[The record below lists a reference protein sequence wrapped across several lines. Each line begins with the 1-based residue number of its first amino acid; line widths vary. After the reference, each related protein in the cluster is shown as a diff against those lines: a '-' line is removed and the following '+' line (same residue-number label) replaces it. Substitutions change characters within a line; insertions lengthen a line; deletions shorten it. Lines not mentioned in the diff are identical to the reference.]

1 MPSIAAVGLCRVLL
15 EKRRSEPQV
24 KFGKLFTCTLGT
36 AIVTILT
43 AFCGS
48 LLASSALSQ
57 LSYILEIDLYRGVKL
72 MQLIP
77 IALFMLA
84 YLLVYAYEETGARE
98 AVLAHAGQRGEKNR
112 VKRFNAYFGEL
123 MQTPMKLGWFLAIV
137 VIAVAAVLAFCLNNF
152 IIANSTIP
160 TGSMQDTIMAGARVF
175 GSRLK
180 YTFGEV
186 ERGDIAIFVY
196 GYKCKGCGQSYRET
210 DQGVC
215 PYCGREDKKNSV
227 VYYVKRVIGMPG
239 DHIEIRQTGTADAS
253 EFHNIKI
260 GKNADGSSVEVPI
273 GTVYVNGEAIT
284 ETYLPEPMIVDGQQF
299 PAVDVTVPEGSY
311 YMLGDNRNNSL
322 DARYWGEY
330 NMVARDKMVAKVYF
344 KYWPLTDMG
353 SVN

>member
-1 MPSIAAVGLCRVLL
+1 MDNKFFDVVDSDGHHVDNVSSYDEGETENSTSVSGDNAGDQGAAQVSSDSGQADGASPRVRTAGGK
-15 EKRRSEPQV
+15 KRRTKKSEDEEQPTTLLGEIIDWV
-24 KFGKLFTCTLGT
+24 K
-36 AIVTILT
+36 
-43 AFCGS
+43 
-48 LLASSALSQ
+48 
-57 LSYILEIDLYRGVKL
+57 
-72 MQLIP
+72 
-77 IALFMLA
+77 
-84 YLLVYAYEETGARE
+84 
-98 AVLAHAGQRGEKNR
+98 
-112 VKRFNAYFGEL
+112 
-123 MQTPMKLGWFLAIV
+123 

-196 GYKCKGCGQSYRET
+196 GYKCRSCGQSYRET
-210 DQGVC
+210 DEGVC
-215 PYCGREDKKNSV
+215 PNCGREDKKNSV
-227 VYYVKRVIGMPG
+227 IYYVKRVIGMPG
-239 DHIEIRQTGTADAS
+239 DHIEIKQTGTADAS
-253 EFHNIKI
+253 EFHNIRI
-260 GKNADGSSVEVPI
+260 GKNADGSNVEVPI

-299 PAVDVTVPEGSY
+299 PVVDVTVPEGSY

-322 DARYWGEY
+322 DARYWGAY
-330 NMVARDKMVAKVYF
+330 NMVSRDKMVAKVYF

>member
-1 MPSIAAVGLCRVLL
+1 MGNKFFDVVDSDGNHVDNVSASDEGKAENSTSVSGDNAGDQGAAQVSSDSGEANGASPRVRTAGGKKQKHRKSDDGEQPTTLL
-15 EKRRSEPQV
+15 
-24 KFGKLFTCTLGT
+24 G
-36 AIVTILT
+36 
-43 AFCGS
+43 
-48 LLASSALSQ
+48 
-57 LSYILEIDLYRGVKL
+57 EIIDWLK
-72 MQLIP
+72 
-77 IALFMLA
+77 
-84 YLLVYAYEETGARE
+84 
-98 AVLAHAGQRGEKNR
+98 
-112 VKRFNAYFGEL
+112 
-123 MQTPMKLGWFLAIV
+123 

-196 GYKCKGCGQSYRET
+196 GYKCRGCGQSYRET
-210 DQGVC
+210 DEGVC

-260 GKNADGSSVEVPI
+260 GKNTDGSSVEVPI

-299 PAVDVTVPEGSY
+299 PEVDVTVPEGSY

-330 NMVARDKMVAKVYF
+330 NMVFRDKMVAKVYF

>member
-1 MPSIAAVGLCRVLL
+1 MDNKFFDVVDSDGNHVDNVSASDEGKAENSTSVSGDNAGDQGAPQVSSDSGQADGASPRVRTAGGK
-15 EKRRSEPQV
+15 KRRSKKSDDGEQPTTLLGEIIDWV
-24 KFGKLFTCTLGT
+24 K
-36 AIVTILT
+36 
-43 AFCGS
+43 
-48 LLASSALSQ
+48 
-57 LSYILEIDLYRGVKL
+57 
-72 MQLIP
+72 
-77 IALFMLA
+77 
-84 YLLVYAYEETGARE
+84 
-98 AVLAHAGQRGEKNR
+98 
-112 VKRFNAYFGEL
+112 
-123 MQTPMKLGWFLAIV
+123 

-210 DQGVC
+210 DEGVC

-260 GKNADGSSVEVPI
+260 GKNADGSNVEVPI

-299 PAVDVTVPEGSY
+299 PEVDVTVPEGSY

-330 NMVARDKMVAKVYF
+330 NMVSRDKMVAKVYF

>member
-1 MPSIAAVGLCRVLL
+1 MENKFFDVVDSEGEMVDKESAADETNAQQGENSTSGPGENTGGKKRKQKKSEDGEQPTTLL
-15 EKRRSEPQV
+15 GEIIDWV
-24 KFGKLFTCTLGT
+24 K
-36 AIVTILT
+36 
-43 AFCGS
+43 
-48 LLASSALSQ
+48 
-57 LSYILEIDLYRGVKL
+57 
-72 MQLIP
+72 
-77 IALFMLA
+77 
-84 YLLVYAYEETGARE
+84 
-98 AVLAHAGQRGEKNR
+98 
-112 VKRFNAYFGEL
+112 
-123 MQTPMKLGWFLAIV
+123 

-215 PYCGREDKKNSV
+215 PSCGREDKKNSV

-239 DHIEIRQTGTADAS
+239 DHIEIKQTGTADAS

-299 PAVDVTVPEGSY
+299 PEVDVTVPEGSY

-330 NMVARDKMVAKVYF
+330 NMVSRDKMVAKVYF

>member
-1 MPSIAAVGLCRVLL
+1 MENKFFDVVDSEGEMVDKESAADETNAQQGENSTSGSEEKTGGKKQKHRKSDDGEQPTTLL
-15 EKRRSEPQV
+15 GEIIDWV
-24 KFGKLFTCTLGT
+24 K
-36 AIVTILT
+36 
-43 AFCGS
+43 
-48 LLASSALSQ
+48 
-57 LSYILEIDLYRGVKL
+57 
-72 MQLIP
+72 
-77 IALFMLA
+77 
-84 YLLVYAYEETGARE
+84 
-98 AVLAHAGQRGEKNR
+98 
-112 VKRFNAYFGEL
+112 
-123 MQTPMKLGWFLAIV
+123 

-196 GYKCKGCGQSYRET
+196 GYKCRGCGQSYRET
-210 DQGVC
+210 DEGVC

-239 DHIEIRQTGTADAS
+239 DHIEIKQTGTADAS

-299 PAVDVTVPEGSY
+299 PEVDVTVPEGSY

-330 NMVARDKMVAKVYF
+330 NMVSRDKMVAKVYF

>member
-1 MPSIAAVGLCRVLL
+1 MGNKFFDVVDSDGKMVDNESAADETEVQQVENSTSGS
-15 EKRRSEPQV
+15 EEKTGGKKRRPKKSDDGEQPTTLLGEIIDWV
-24 KFGKLFTCTLGT
+24 K
-36 AIVTILT
+36 
-43 AFCGS
+43 
-48 LLASSALSQ
+48 
-57 LSYILEIDLYRGVKL
+57 
-72 MQLIP
+72 
-77 IALFMLA
+77 
-84 YLLVYAYEETGARE
+84 
-98 AVLAHAGQRGEKNR
+98 
-112 VKRFNAYFGEL
+112 
-123 MQTPMKLGWFLAIV
+123 

-196 GYKCKGCGQSYRET
+196 GYKCRGCGQSYRET
-210 DQGVC
+210 DEGVC

-239 DHIEIRQTGTADAS
+239 DHIEIKQTGTADAS

-299 PAVDVTVPEGSY
+299 PEVDVTVPEGSY

-330 NMVARDKMVAKVYF
+330 NMVSRDKMVAKVYF

>member
-1 MPSIAAVGLCRVLL
+1 MDNKFFDVVDSDGHHVDNVSASDEGEAENSTSASEANVGDQGAARMEPENEGAGDVAAPVRTAGGK
-15 EKRRSEPQV
+15 KRRPKKSDDGEQPTTLLGEIIDWV
-24 KFGKLFTCTLGT
+24 K
-36 AIVTILT
+36 
-43 AFCGS
+43 
-48 LLASSALSQ
+48 
-57 LSYILEIDLYRGVKL
+57 
-72 MQLIP
+72 
-77 IALFMLA
+77 
-84 YLLVYAYEETGARE
+84 
-98 AVLAHAGQRGEKNR
+98 
-112 VKRFNAYFGEL
+112 
-123 MQTPMKLGWFLAIV
+123 V
-137 VIAVAAVLAFCLNNF
+137 VAVAAVLAFCLNNF

-175 GSRLK
+175 GSRIK

-210 DQGVC
+210 DEGVC
-215 PYCGREDKKNSV
+215 PYCGREDKKNSII
-227 VYYVKRVIGMPG
+227 YYVKRVIGMPG

-299 PAVDVTVPEGSY
+299 PEVDVTVPEGSY

-330 NMVARDKMVAKVYF
+330 NMVSRDKMVAKVYF

>member
-1 MPSIAAVGLCRVLL
+1 MDNKFFDVVDSDGNHVDNVSTSDEGEAENSTSVSGDNAGDQGAAQVSSDSGQADGASPRARTAGGK
-15 EKRRSEPQV
+15 KRRRKKSDDGEQPTTLLGEIIDWV
-24 KFGKLFTCTLGT
+24 K
-36 AIVTILT
+36 
-43 AFCGS
+43 
-48 LLASSALSQ
+48 
-57 LSYILEIDLYRGVKL
+57 
-72 MQLIP
+72 
-77 IALFMLA
+77 
-84 YLLVYAYEETGARE
+84 
-98 AVLAHAGQRGEKNR
+98 
-112 VKRFNAYFGEL
+112 
-123 MQTPMKLGWFLAIV
+123 

-210 DQGVC
+210 DEGVC

-227 VYYVKRVIGMPG
+227 IYYVKRVIGMPG

>member
-1 MPSIAAVGLCRVLL
+1 MENKFFDVVDSDGKMVDNESVVDETNAQQVENSTSGVG
-15 EKRRSEPQV
+15 EKTGGKKRRPKKSEDEEQQPTLLGEIIDWV
-24 KFGKLFTCTLGT
+24 K
-36 AIVTILT
+36 
-43 AFCGS
+43 
-48 LLASSALSQ
+48 
-57 LSYILEIDLYRGVKL
+57 
-72 MQLIP
+72 
-77 IALFMLA
+77 
-84 YLLVYAYEETGARE
+84 
-98 AVLAHAGQRGEKNR
+98 
-112 VKRFNAYFGEL
+112 
-123 MQTPMKLGWFLAIV
+123 

-215 PYCGREDKKNSV
+215 PNCGREDKKNSV

-253 EFHNIKI
+253 EFHNIRI
-260 GKNADGSSVEVPI
+260 GKNADGSNVEVPI

-299 PAVDVTVPEGSY
+299 PVVDVTVPEGSY

-322 DARYWGEY
+322 DARYWGDY
-330 NMVARDKMVAKVYF
+330 NMVSRDKMVAKVYF

>member
-1 MPSIAAVGLCRVLL
+1 MDNKFFDVVDIDGHHVDNAPSSDEGEAENSTSVSGDNAGDQGAAQVSSDSGQTDGASTRVRTAGGK
-15 EKRRSEPQV
+15 KRRPKKSEDEEQPTLLGEIIDWV
-24 KFGKLFTCTLGT
+24 K
-36 AIVTILT
+36 
-43 AFCGS
+43 
-48 LLASSALSQ
+48 
-57 LSYILEIDLYRGVKL
+57 
-72 MQLIP
+72 
-77 IALFMLA
+77 
-84 YLLVYAYEETGARE
+84 
-98 AVLAHAGQRGEKNR
+98 
-112 VKRFNAYFGEL
+112 
-123 MQTPMKLGWFLAIV
+123 

-215 PYCGREDKKNSV
+215 PNCGREDKKNSV
-227 VYYVKRVIGMPG
+227 VYYVKRVIGVPG

-253 EFHNIKI
+253 EFHNIRI

>member
-1 MPSIAAVGLCRVLL
+1 MDNKFFDVVDSDGNHVDNVSASDEGEAENSTSVSEDNAGDQGAAQVSSDSGQADGASPRVRTAGGK
-15 EKRRSEPQV
+15 KRRPKKSADGEQPTTLLGEIIDWV
-24 KFGKLFTCTLGT
+24 K
-36 AIVTILT
+36 
-43 AFCGS
+43 
-48 LLASSALSQ
+48 
-57 LSYILEIDLYRGVKL
+57 
-72 MQLIP
+72 
-77 IALFMLA
+77 
-84 YLLVYAYEETGARE
+84 
-98 AVLAHAGQRGEKNR
+98 
-112 VKRFNAYFGEL
+112 
-123 MQTPMKLGWFLAIV
+123 

-210 DQGVC
+210 DEGVC

-227 VYYVKRVIGMPG
+227 IYYVKRVIGMPG
-239 DHIEIRQTGTADAS
+239 DHIEIKQTGTADAS

-299 PAVDVTVPEGSY
+299 PEVDVTVPEGSY

-330 NMVARDKMVAKVYF
+330 NMVSRDKMVAKVYF

>member
-1 MPSIAAVGLCRVLL
+1 MDNKFFDVVDSDGHHVDNVSASDEGEAENSTSVSGDNAGDQGAAQVSSDSGQADGASPRVQTAGGK
-15 EKRRSEPQV
+15 KRRPKKSEDEEQQPTLLGEIIDWV
-24 KFGKLFTCTLGT
+24 K
-36 AIVTILT
+36 
-43 AFCGS
+43 
-48 LLASSALSQ
+48 
-57 LSYILEIDLYRGVKL
+57 
-72 MQLIP
+72 
-77 IALFMLA
+77 
-84 YLLVYAYEETGARE
+84 
-98 AVLAHAGQRGEKNR
+98 
-112 VKRFNAYFGEL
+112 
-123 MQTPMKLGWFLAIV
+123 

-253 EFHNIKI
+253 EFHNIKV

>member
-1 MPSIAAVGLCRVLL
+1 MDNKFFDVVDSDGKMVDNESAADETDAQQVENSTSGS
-15 EKRRSEPQV
+15 EEKTGGKKRRPKKSDDGEQPTTLLGEIIDWV
-24 KFGKLFTCTLGT
+24 K
-36 AIVTILT
+36 
-43 AFCGS
+43 
-48 LLASSALSQ
+48 
-57 LSYILEIDLYRGVKL
+57 
-72 MQLIP
+72 
-77 IALFMLA
+77 
-84 YLLVYAYEETGARE
+84 
-98 AVLAHAGQRGEKNR
+98 
-112 VKRFNAYFGEL
+112 
-123 MQTPMKLGWFLAIV
+123 

-196 GYKCKGCGQSYRET
+196 GYKCRGCGQSYRET
-210 DQGVC
+210 DEGVC

-239 DHIEIRQTGTADAS
+239 DHIEIKQTGTADAS
-253 EFHNIKI
+253 EFHNIRI

-299 PAVDVTVPEGSY
+299 PEVDVTVPEGSY

-330 NMVARDKMVAKVYF
+330 NMVSRDKMVAKVYF

>member
-1 MPSIAAVGLCRVLL
+1 MDNKFFDVVDSDGHHVDNVSASDEGKAENSTSVSGDNAGDQGAAQVSSDSGQADGASPRVRTAGGK
-15 EKRRSEPQV
+15 KRRPKKSEDGEQQPTLLGEIIDWV
-24 KFGKLFTCTLGT
+24 K
-36 AIVTILT
+36 
-43 AFCGS
+43 
-48 LLASSALSQ
+48 
-57 LSYILEIDLYRGVKL
+57 
-72 MQLIP
+72 
-77 IALFMLA
+77 
-84 YLLVYAYEETGARE
+84 
-98 AVLAHAGQRGEKNR
+98 
-112 VKRFNAYFGEL
+112 
-123 MQTPMKLGWFLAIV
+123 

-215 PYCGREDKKNSV
+215 PNCGREDKKNSV

-253 EFHNIKI
+253 EFHNIRI

-322 DARYWGEY
+322 DARYWGAY

>member
-1 MPSIAAVGLCRVLL
+1 MDNKFFDVVDSDGHHVDNVSSSNEGEAENSTSVSGDNAGDQGAAQVSSDSGQADGASPRVQTAGGK
-15 EKRRSEPQV
+15 KRRQKKSEDEEQQPTLLGEIIDWV
-24 KFGKLFTCTLGT
+24 K
-36 AIVTILT
+36 
-43 AFCGS
+43 
-48 LLASSALSQ
+48 
-57 LSYILEIDLYRGVKL
+57 
-72 MQLIP
+72 
-77 IALFMLA
+77 
-84 YLLVYAYEETGARE
+84 
-98 AVLAHAGQRGEKNR
+98 
-112 VKRFNAYFGEL
+112 
-123 MQTPMKLGWFLAIV
+123 

-253 EFHNIKI
+253 EFHNIKV

-330 NMVARDKMVAKVYF
+330 NMVSRDKMVAKVYF

>member
-1 MPSIAAVGLCRVLL
+1 MDNKFFDVVDSDGHHVDNVSASDEGKAENSTSVSGDNAGDQGAAQVSSDSGQADGASPRVRTAGGK
-15 EKRRSEPQV
+15 KRRPKKSEDGEQQPTLLGEIIDWV
-24 KFGKLFTCTLGT
+24 K
-36 AIVTILT
+36 
-43 AFCGS
+43 
-48 LLASSALSQ
+48 
-57 LSYILEIDLYRGVKL
+57 
-72 MQLIP
+72 
-77 IALFMLA
+77 
-84 YLLVYAYEETGARE
+84 
-98 AVLAHAGQRGEKNR
+98 
-112 VKRFNAYFGEL
+112 
-123 MQTPMKLGWFLAIV
+123 

-210 DQGVC
+210 DEGVC
-215 PYCGREDKKNSV
+215 PNCGREDKKNSV

-253 EFHNIKI
+253 EFHNIRI
-260 GKNADGSSVEVPI
+260 GKNADGSNVEVPI

>member
-1 MPSIAAVGLCRVLL
+1 MDNKFFDVVDSDGNHVDNVSASDEGEAENSTSVSEDNAGDQGAAQVSSDSGQADGASPRVRTAGGK
-15 EKRRSEPQV
+15 KRRRKKSDDGEQPTTLLGEIIDWV
-24 KFGKLFTCTLGT
+24 K
-36 AIVTILT
+36 
-43 AFCGS
+43 
-48 LLASSALSQ
+48 
-57 LSYILEIDLYRGVKL
+57 
-72 MQLIP
+72 
-77 IALFMLA
+77 
-84 YLLVYAYEETGARE
+84 
-98 AVLAHAGQRGEKNR
+98 
-112 VKRFNAYFGEL
+112 
-123 MQTPMKLGWFLAIV
+123 

-210 DQGVC
+210 DEGVC

-227 VYYVKRVIGMPG
+227 IYYVKRVIGMPG

-299 PAVDVTVPEGSY
+299 PEVDVTVPEGSY

-330 NMVARDKMVAKVYF
+330 NMVSRDKMVAKVYF

>member
-1 MPSIAAVGLCRVLL
+1 MDNKFFDVVDSDGHHVDNVSSSDEGETENSTSMSGDNAGDQGAAQVSSDSGQADGVSPRVRTAGGK
-15 EKRRSEPQV
+15 KRRPKKSEDEEQQPTTLLGEIIDWV
-24 KFGKLFTCTLGT
+24 K
-36 AIVTILT
+36 
-43 AFCGS
+43 
-48 LLASSALSQ
+48 
-57 LSYILEIDLYRGVKL
+57 
-72 MQLIP
+72 
-77 IALFMLA
+77 
-84 YLLVYAYEETGARE
+84 
-98 AVLAHAGQRGEKNR
+98 
-112 VKRFNAYFGEL
+112 
-123 MQTPMKLGWFLAIV
+123 

-215 PYCGREDKKNSV
+215 PNCGREDKKNSV

-299 PAVDVTVPEGSY
+299 PEVDVTVPEGSY

-330 NMVARDKMVAKVYF
+330 NMVSRDKMVAKVYF

>member
-1 MPSIAAVGLCRVLL
+1 MDNKFFDVVDSDGNHVDNVSASDEGKAENSTSVSGDNAGDQGAVQVSSDSGEADGASPRVRTAGGKKQKHRKSDDGEQPTTLL
-15 EKRRSEPQV
+15 GEIIDWV
-24 KFGKLFTCTLGT
+24 K
-36 AIVTILT
+36 
-43 AFCGS
+43 
-48 LLASSALSQ
+48 
-57 LSYILEIDLYRGVKL
+57 
-72 MQLIP
+72 
-77 IALFMLA
+77 
-84 YLLVYAYEETGARE
+84 
-98 AVLAHAGQRGEKNR
+98 
-112 VKRFNAYFGEL
+112 
-123 MQTPMKLGWFLAIV
+123 

-196 GYKCKGCGQSYRET
+196 GYKCRGCGQSYRET
-210 DQGVC
+210 DEGVC

-239 DHIEIRQTGTADAS
+239 DHIEIKQTGTADAS

-260 GKNADGSSVEVPI
+260 GKNADGSSVEVSI

-299 PAVDVTVPEGSY
+299 PEVDVTVPEGSY

-330 NMVARDKMVAKVYF
+330 NMVSRDKMVAKVYF

>member
-1 MPSIAAVGLCRVLL
+1 MDNKFFDVVDSDGHHVDNVSASDEGEAENSTSVSGDNAGDQGAAQVSSDSGQADGASPRVRTAGGKKQRRKKSENEEQQPTLL
-15 EKRRSEPQV
+15 GEIIDWV
-24 KFGKLFTCTLGT
+24 K
-36 AIVTILT
+36 
-43 AFCGS
+43 
-48 LLASSALSQ
+48 
-57 LSYILEIDLYRGVKL
+57 
-72 MQLIP
+72 
-77 IALFMLA
+77 
-84 YLLVYAYEETGARE
+84 
-98 AVLAHAGQRGEKNR
+98 
-112 VKRFNAYFGEL
+112 
-123 MQTPMKLGWFLAIV
+123 

-253 EFHNIKI
+253 EFHNIRI

-330 NMVARDKMVAKVYF
+330 NMVSRDKMVAKVYF

>member
-1 MPSIAAVGLCRVLL
+1 MSSDSGQADGASPRVRTAGGK
-15 EKRRSEPQV
+15 KRRPKKSDDGEQPTTLLGEIIDWV
-24 KFGKLFTCTLGT
+24 K
-36 AIVTILT
+36 
-43 AFCGS
+43 
-48 LLASSALSQ
+48 
-57 LSYILEIDLYRGVKL
+57 
-72 MQLIP
+72 
-77 IALFMLA
+77 
-84 YLLVYAYEETGARE
+84 
-98 AVLAHAGQRGEKNR
+98 
-112 VKRFNAYFGEL
+112 
-123 MQTPMKLGWFLAIV
+123 

-210 DQGVC
+210 DEGVC
-215 PYCGREDKKNSV
+215 PNCGREDKKNSV

-253 EFHNIKI
+253 EFHNIRI

-330 NMVARDKMVAKVYF
+330 NMVSRDKMVAKVYF

>member
-1 MPSIAAVGLCRVLL
+1 MGNKFFDVVDSDGKMVDNESAADETEVQKVENSTSGS
-15 EKRRSEPQV
+15 EEKTGGKKRRPKKSDDGEQPTTLLGEIIDWV
-24 KFGKLFTCTLGT
+24 K
-36 AIVTILT
+36 
-43 AFCGS
+43 
-48 LLASSALSQ
+48 
-57 LSYILEIDLYRGVKL
+57 
-72 MQLIP
+72 
-77 IALFMLA
+77 
-84 YLLVYAYEETGARE
+84 
-98 AVLAHAGQRGEKNR
+98 
-112 VKRFNAYFGEL
+112 
-123 MQTPMKLGWFLAIV
+123 

-196 GYKCKGCGQSYRET
+196 GYKCRGCGQSYRET
-210 DQGVC
+210 DEGVC

-239 DHIEIRQTGTADAS
+239 DHIEIKQTGTADAS

-299 PAVDVTVPEGSY
+299 PEVDVTVPEGSY

-330 NMVARDKMVAKVYF
+330 NMVSRDKMVAKVYF

>member
-1 MPSIAAVGLCRVLL
+1 MDNKFFDVVDSDGNHVDNVSASDEGEAENSTSVSGDNAGDQGAAQVSSDSGQADGASPRVRTAGGK
-15 EKRRSEPQV
+15 KRRSKKSDDGEQPTTLLGEIIDWV
-24 KFGKLFTCTLGT
+24 K
-36 AIVTILT
+36 
-43 AFCGS
+43 
-48 LLASSALSQ
+48 
-57 LSYILEIDLYRGVKL
+57 
-72 MQLIP
+72 
-77 IALFMLA
+77 
-84 YLLVYAYEETGARE
+84 
-98 AVLAHAGQRGEKNR
+98 
-112 VKRFNAYFGEL
+112 
-123 MQTPMKLGWFLAIV
+123 

-196 GYKCKGCGQSYRET
+196 GYKCKSCGQSYRET
-210 DQGVC
+210 DEGVC

-227 VYYVKRVIGMPG
+227 IYYVKRVIGMPG
-239 DHIEIRQTGTADAS
+239 DHIEIKQTGTADAS

-299 PAVDVTVPEGSY
+299 PEVDVTVPEGSY

-330 NMVARDKMVAKVYF
+330 NMVSRDKMVAKVYF

>member
-1 MPSIAAVGLCRVLL
+1 MDNKFFDVVDSDGHHVDNVSASDEGEAENSTSVSGDNAGDQGAAQVSSDSGQADGASPRVRTAGGK
-15 EKRRSEPQV
+15 KRRSKKSEDEEQQPTLLGEIIDWV
-24 KFGKLFTCTLGT
+24 K
-36 AIVTILT
+36 
-43 AFCGS
+43 
-48 LLASSALSQ
+48 
-57 LSYILEIDLYRGVKL
+57 
-72 MQLIP
+72 
-77 IALFMLA
+77 
-84 YLLVYAYEETGARE
+84 
-98 AVLAHAGQRGEKNR
+98 
-112 VKRFNAYFGEL
+112 
-123 MQTPMKLGWFLAIV
+123 

-196 GYKCKGCGQSYRET
+196 GYKCRSCGQTYRET

-215 PYCGREDKKNSV
+215 PNCGREDKKNSV

-253 EFHNIKI
+253 EFHNIRI

-330 NMVARDKMVAKVYF
+330 NMVSGDKMVAKVYF

>member
-1 MPSIAAVGLCRVLL
+1 MDNKFFDVVDNDGKMVDNESAADETEVQQVENSTSGS
-15 EKRRSEPQV
+15 EEKTGGKKRRPKKSDDGEQPTTLLGEIIDWV
-24 KFGKLFTCTLGT
+24 K
-36 AIVTILT
+36 
-43 AFCGS
+43 
-48 LLASSALSQ
+48 
-57 LSYILEIDLYRGVKL
+57 
-72 MQLIP
+72 
-77 IALFMLA
+77 
-84 YLLVYAYEETGARE
+84 
-98 AVLAHAGQRGEKNR
+98 
-112 VKRFNAYFGEL
+112 
-123 MQTPMKLGWFLAIV
+123 

-196 GYKCKGCGQSYRET
+196 GYKCRGCGQSYRET
-210 DQGVC
+210 DEGVC

-239 DHIEIRQTGTADAS
+239 DHIEIKQTGTADAS
-253 EFHNIKI
+253 EFHNIRI

-299 PAVDVTVPEGSY
+299 PEVDVTVPEGSY

-330 NMVARDKMVAKVYF
+330 NMVSRDKMVAKVYF

>member
-1 MPSIAAVGLCRVLL
+1 MDNKFFDVVDNDGKMVDNESAADETEVQQVENSTSG
-15 EKRRSEPQV
+15 SE
-24 KFGKLFTCTLGT
+24 
-36 AIVTILT
+36 
-43 AFCGS
+43 
-48 LLASSALSQ
+48 
-57 LSYILEIDLYRGVKL
+57 
-72 MQLIP
+72 
-77 IALFMLA
+77 
-84 YLLVYAYEETGARE
+84 
-98 AVLAHAGQRGEKNR
+98 EKNGGKKQKHR
-112 VKRFNAYFGEL
+112 KSDDGEQPTTLLGEIIDWVK
-123 MQTPMKLGWFLAIV
+123 

-196 GYKCKGCGQSYRET
+196 GYKCRSCGQSYRET
-210 DQGVC
+210 DEGVC

-239 DHIEIRQTGTADAS
+239 DHIEIKQTGTADAS

-299 PAVDVTVPEGSY
+299 PEVDVTVPEGSY

-330 NMVARDKMVAKVYF
+330 NMVSRDKMVAKVYF

>member
-1 MPSIAAVGLCRVLL
+1 MDNKFFDVVDNDGHHVDNVSASDEGETENSTSVSGDNAGDQDASRMKPENQGTGDVAAPVRTAGGKKWRPKKSEDEEQQPTLL
-15 EKRRSEPQV
+15 GEIIDWV
-24 KFGKLFTCTLGT
+24 K
-36 AIVTILT
+36 
-43 AFCGS
+43 
-48 LLASSALSQ
+48 
-57 LSYILEIDLYRGVKL
+57 
-72 MQLIP
+72 
-77 IALFMLA
+77 
-84 YLLVYAYEETGARE
+84 
-98 AVLAHAGQRGEKNR
+98 
-112 VKRFNAYFGEL
+112 
-123 MQTPMKLGWFLAIV
+123 

-215 PYCGREDKKNSV
+215 PNCGREDKKNSV

-239 DHIEIRQTGTADAS
+239 DHIEIKQTGTADAS

>member
-1 MPSIAAVGLCRVLL
+1 MDNKFFDVVDSDGHHVDNVSASDEGKAENSTSVSGDNAGDQGAAQVSSDSGQADGASPRVRTAGGK
-15 EKRRSEPQV
+15 KRRSKKSDDGEQPTTLLGEIIDWV
-24 KFGKLFTCTLGT
+24 K
-36 AIVTILT
+36 
-43 AFCGS
+43 
-48 LLASSALSQ
+48 
-57 LSYILEIDLYRGVKL
+57 
-72 MQLIP
+72 
-77 IALFMLA
+77 
-84 YLLVYAYEETGARE
+84 
-98 AVLAHAGQRGEKNR
+98 
-112 VKRFNAYFGEL
+112 
-123 MQTPMKLGWFLAIV
+123 

-196 GYKCKGCGQSYRET
+196 GYKCKSCGQSYRET
-210 DQGVC
+210 DEGVC
-215 PYCGREDKKNSV
+215 PYCGRENKKNSV

-239 DHIEIRQTGTADAS
+239 DHIEIKQTGTADAS

-299 PAVDVTVPEGSY
+299 PEVDVTVPEGSY

-330 NMVARDKMVAKVYF
+330 NMVSRDKMVAKVYF

>member
-1 MPSIAAVGLCRVLL
+1 MDNKFFDVVDSDGHHVDNVSASDEGKAENSTSVSGDNAGDQGAAQVSSDSGQADGASPRVRTAGGK
-15 EKRRSEPQV
+15 KRRPKKSEDGEQQPTLLGEIIDWV
-24 KFGKLFTCTLGT
+24 K
-36 AIVTILT
+36 
-43 AFCGS
+43 
-48 LLASSALSQ
+48 
-57 LSYILEIDLYRGVKL
+57 
-72 MQLIP
+72 
-77 IALFMLA
+77 
-84 YLLVYAYEETGARE
+84 
-98 AVLAHAGQRGEKNR
+98 
-112 VKRFNAYFGEL
+112 
-123 MQTPMKLGWFLAIV
+123 

-210 DQGVC
+210 DEGVC
-215 PYCGREDKKNSV
+215 PNCGREDKKNSV

-253 EFHNIKI
+253 EFHNIRI

-330 NMVARDKMVAKVYF
+330 NMVSRDKMAAKVYF

>member
-1 MPSIAAVGLCRVLL
+1 MDNKFFDVVDSDGHHVDNVSASDEGEAENSTSVSGDNAGDQGAAQVSSDSGQADGASPRVRTAGGK
-15 EKRRSEPQV
+15 KRRPKKSEDEEQPTTLLGEIIDWV
-24 KFGKLFTCTLGT
+24 K
-36 AIVTILT
+36 
-43 AFCGS
+43 
-48 LLASSALSQ
+48 
-57 LSYILEIDLYRGVKL
+57 
-72 MQLIP
+72 
-77 IALFMLA
+77 
-84 YLLVYAYEETGARE
+84 
-98 AVLAHAGQRGEKNR
+98 
-112 VKRFNAYFGEL
+112 
-123 MQTPMKLGWFLAIV
+123 
-137 VIAVAAVLAFCLNNF
+137 VIAVAAVL
-152 IIANSTIP
+152 
-160 TGSMQDTIMAGARVF
+160 AGARVF

-180 YTFGEV
+180 YTFGDV

-210 DQGVC
+210 DEGVC

-239 DHIEIRQTGTADAS
+239 DHIEIKQTGTADAS

-299 PAVDVTVPEGSY
+299 PEVDVTVPEGSY

-330 NMVARDKMVAKVYF
+330 NMVSRDKMVAKVYF

>member
-1 MPSIAAVGLCRVLL
+1 MGNKFFDVVDSDGNHVDNVSASDEGKAENSTSVSGDNAGDQGAAQMGSDSGQGDEVSPHVQTAGGK
-15 EKRRSEPQV
+15 KRRPKKSDDGEQSTTLLGEIIDWV
-24 KFGKLFTCTLGT
+24 K
-36 AIVTILT
+36 
-43 AFCGS
+43 
-48 LLASSALSQ
+48 
-57 LSYILEIDLYRGVKL
+57 
-72 MQLIP
+72 
-77 IALFMLA
+77 
-84 YLLVYAYEETGARE
+84 
-98 AVLAHAGQRGEKNR
+98 
-112 VKRFNAYFGEL
+112 
-123 MQTPMKLGWFLAIV
+123 

-196 GYKCKGCGQSYRET
+196 GYKCRGCGQSYRET
-210 DQGVC
+210 DEGVC

-239 DHIEIRQTGTADAS
+239 DHIEIKQTGTADAS

-260 GKNADGSSVEVPI
+260 GKNTDGSSVEVPI

-299 PAVDVTVPEGSY
+299 PEVDVTVPEGSY

-330 NMVARDKMVAKVYF
+330 NMVSRDKMVAKVYF

>member
-1 MPSIAAVGLCRVLL
+1 MDNKFFDVVDSDGHHVDNVSASDEGEAENSTSVSGDNVGDQGAAQVSSDSGQADGASPRVRIAGGK
-15 EKRRSEPQV
+15 KRRPKKPEDEEQPTTLLGEIIDWV
-24 KFGKLFTCTLGT
+24 KV
-36 AIVTILT
+36 IV
-43 AFCGS
+43 
-48 LLASSALSQ
+48 
-57 LSYILEIDLYRGVKL
+57 
-72 MQLIP
+72 
-77 IALFMLA
+77 
-84 YLLVYAYEETGARE
+84 
-98 AVLAHAGQRGEKNR
+98 
-112 VKRFNAYFGEL
+112 
-123 MQTPMKLGWFLAIV
+123 
-137 VIAVAAVLAFCLNNF
+137 VAAVLAFCLNNF

-215 PYCGREDKKNSV
+215 PNCGREDKKNSV

-330 NMVARDKMVAKVYF
+330 NMVSRDKMVAKVYF